1 MVFERGLGG
10 EREAGGERIKRIE
23 SGEGVLNGGS
33 Q

>member
-10 EREAGGERIKRIE
+10 REAEGERIKRIE